1 MSVLAGLFPELNMLS
16 SDKIKL
22 AGIEAVDGKDAYKV
36 DVSGDVIS
44 LSFYYDVESGL
55 KVKEVQTTNMQ
66 GRTQSQ
72 ETFLKDYQTYEGLKF
87 PNVRAG
93 SQMGQVIEF
102 KLIEVKINEGVSDE
116 DFD

>member
-1 MSVLAGLFPELNMLS
+1 
-16 SDKIKL
+16 
-22 AGIEAVDGKDAYKV
+22 
-36 DVSGDVIS
+36 
-44 LSFYYDVESGL
+44 
-55 KVKEVQTTNMQ
+55 MQ

-72 ETFLKDYQTYEGLKF
+72 ETMLKDYQTYEGLKF

-102 KLIEVKINEGVSDE
+102 KLIEVKINEGVSDQ